1 MFKRL
6 FLGFSILFGVVLL
19 GLLGVGVYFWYIWS
33 SNLPY
38 IGVLK
43 DYRPPVVTRV
53 YSADGEVI
61 GRFWEEKRVLVD
73 LDVCPDHLIEAF
85 VAAEDARFFEH
96 EGVDVKSIVRAM
108 IRNFTAGRIE
118 QGGST
123 ITQQVTKSLL
133 LKNPERTYRRKV
145 REATLSLQV
154 ERVFTKHEIL
164 YLYLNQIYLG
174 QGAYGVQ
181 AAADTYFG
189 KTVED
194 LTLAESALLAGLPQA
209 PARYSPVRH
218 FDRAKARQRYVLE
231 RMVEERFITREAFEE
246 ALAEELDI
254 REREDNTFQ
263 KAPYFT
269 EYVRRDVL
277 ERYGREMLYRGGLE
291 IHTTVDLKLQAFAK
305 EALLRGLGELDKR
318 EGYRGPLRR
327 IAGAEA
333 DRFLEEQAGRFA
345 EAPPKAGDT
354 LEGLVLEVGDR
365 GGAVAVGLGH
375 EKALLPLSHMAWARK
390 PNPRAAH
397 YAAELKK
404 RSTALRP
411 GDVILVRLLA
421 EDPPEGYSWVAALEQ
436 TPEAQAAILAMD
448 PATGAVLAMVGGKDF
463 NESQYNRATQAK
475 RQPGSAFKPIV
486 YAAALDKG
494 MTPADILMDSPII
507 AGGGEAGSVWKPK
520 NYKDTF
526 YGPTLMR
533 TALAQSRNVIT
544 VKLLRRIGVP
554 YTIDYARKLGI
565 ESDLAPDLSLA
576 LGSSGVSLLEMT
588 RAYAVFA
595 NEGKAAPPV
604 FVTRIVDRDGR
615 VLEENRA
622 EAEQVISRETAYVM
636 TDLMKAVV
644 EEGTGTRVKA
654 LQRPAA
660 GKTGTTNDLRDA
672 WFLGFTPDLVTGVWV
687 GYDDQRS
694 MARNETGSRA
704 ASPVWLYFM
713 QAALEGEPVRD
724 FEVPEGI
731 VFARI
736 DAKTGLLPGPSSG
749 RTVLQTFV
757 EGTEP
762 KEVSPEPA
770 AARQGHFSEFD
781 LGFEGN

>member
-1 MFKRL
+1 MA
-6 FLGFSILFGVVLL
+6 LL
-19 GLLGVGVYFWYIWS
+19 GLLGVGAYFWYIWS

-38 IGVLK
+38 IGVLR

-73 LDVCPDHLIEAF
+73 LDVCPPHLIQAF

-96 EGVDVKSIVRAM
+96 EGVDIKGIVRAM

-154 ERVFTKHEIL
+154 EREFTKREIL

-194 LTLAESALLAGLPQA
+194 LNLAESALLAGLPQA
-209 PARYSPVRH
+209 PARYSPVKH

-231 RMVEERFITREAFEE
+231 RMVEEKFITREAFEE
-246 ALAEELDI
+246 ALDAELAIQEH
-254 REREDNTFQ
+254 EDNTFQ
-263 KAPYFT
+263 RAPYFT
-269 EYVRRDVL
+269 EHVRRELL
-277 ERYGREMLYRGGLE
+277 ERYGRDMLYRGGLE
-291 IHTTVDLKLQAFAK
+291 IHTTVDLRLQREAK
-305 EALLRGLGELDKR
+305 EALLRGLAELDKR
-318 EGYRGPLRR
+318 EGFRGPLRR
-327 IAGAEA
+327 IEGAEK
-333 DRFLEEQAGRFA
+333 DRFLEE
-345 EAPPKAGDT
+345 EAMGLTADPPEPGDV
-354 LEGLVLEVGDR
+354 LEGLVLDVDDRKGEVT
-365 GGAVAVGLGH
+365 VGLGR
-375 EKALLPLSHMAWARK
+375 EKALLPLREMAWARK
-390 PNPRAAH
+390 RNLRGAR

-404 RSTALRP
+404 PSAALRI
-411 GDVILVRLLA
+411 GDVIRVRILP
-421 EDPPEGYSWVAALEQ
+421 ESPPEGYSLVSALEQ
-436 TPEAQAAILAMD
+436 TPEVQGAILAME
-448 PATGAVLAMVGGKDF
+448 PETGAVLAMVGGRDF
-463 NESQYNRATQAK
+463 NESQFNRATQAK

-494 MTPADILMDSPII
+494 MTPADVLMDSPIVA
-507 AGGGEAGSVWKPK
+507 AGGKDGSVWKPK
-520 NYKDTF
+520 NYANTF
-526 YGPTLMR
+526 HGPTLMR

-565 ESDLAPDLSLA
+565 ASDLTPNLSLA
-576 LGSSGVSLLEMT
+576 LGSSGVSLLELT
-588 RAYAVFA
+588 QSYAVFA
-595 NEGKAAPPV
+595 NEGKAAAPV
-604 FVTRIVDRDGR
+604 FVTRILDRDGR
-615 VLEENRA
+615 VLEEKHS

-636 TDLMKAVV
+636 TDLMKAVIQ
-644 EEGTGTRVKA
+644 EGTGWRIKTLK
-654 LQRPAA
+654 RPAA

-672 WFLGFTPDLVTGVWV
+672 WFMGFTPELVTGVWV

-694 MARNETGSRA
+694 MARAETGSRA
-704 ASPVWLYFM
+704 ASPIWLYFM
-713 QAALEGEPVRD
+713 EAALEGKPVRD
-724 FEVPEGI
+724 FEVPERI

-736 DAKTGLLPGPSSG
+736 DVKSGLLAGPSSG
-749 RTVLQTFV
+749 KTVLQAFV
-757 EGTEP
+757 HGTEP
-762 KEVSPEPA
+762 REVTPEPS
-770 AARQGHFSEFD
+770 AARSGQFTEFD

>member
-1 MFKRL
+1 M
-6 FLGFSILFGVVLL
+6 VLL

-73 LDVCPDHLIEAF
+73 LDACPDHLVEAF

-96 EGVDVKSIVRAM
+96 EGVDIKSIVRAM
-108 IRNFTAGRIE
+108 LRNFTAGRIE

-189 KTVED
+189 KTVEE

-231 RMVEERFITREAFEE
+231 RMVEEGFITREAFQA

-269 EYVRRDVL
+269 EHVRRDVL
-277 ERYGREMLYRGGLE
+277 ERYGRDMLYRGGLE
-291 IHTTVDLKLQAFAK
+291 IHTTVDLKLQALAK
-305 EALLRGLGELDKR
+305 EALLRGLGDLDKR

-327 IAGAEA
+327 VEGAEA
-333 DRFLEEQAGRFA
+333 VRFLEEQAGRFA
-345 EAPPKAGDT
+345 EAPPKAGDIV
-354 LEGLVLEVGDR
+354 EGLVLAVDDG
-365 GGAVAVGLGH
+365 GGAVSVGLGH

-390 PNPRAAH
+390 PNPRAAY
-397 YAAELKK
+397 YAANLKK
-404 RSTALRP
+404 PSTALRQ
-411 GDVILVRLLA
+411 GDLILVRLLA
-421 EDPPEGYSWVAALEQ
+421 EDPPEGYSQVAALEQ
-436 TPEAQAAILAMD
+436 TPEAQGAILAMD
-448 PATGAVLAMVGGKDF
+448 PATRAVLAMVGGKDW

-494 MTPADILMDSPII
+494 MTPADILMDSPIV
-507 AGGGEAGSVWKPK
+507 AEGGEAGSVWKPK

-544 VKLLRRIGVP
+544 IKLLRRIGVP
-554 YTIDYARKLGI
+554 YTIEYARKLGI
-565 ESDLAPDLSLA
+565 ESDLSPDLSLA
-576 LGSSGVSLLEMT
+576 LGSSGVSLLELT

-615 VLEENRA
+615 VLEENHA
-622 EAEQVISRETAYVM
+622 EAEQVISKETAYVM

-644 EEGTGTRVKA
+644 EEGTGARVKA

-704 ASPVWLYFM
+704 ASPIWLYFM
-713 QAALEGEPVRD
+713 QAALEGKPVRD

-749 RTVLQTFV
+749 RTVLQAFV

-770 AARQGHFSEFD
+770 AARAGHFSEFD